1 MAQNSRP
8 VFRSPSLEQETVEEL
23 SRRLLEITAQL
34 NASNRSLQHLK
45 QERTEMLA
53 NLSHDPRLP
62 FVGQSAFTH
71 KAGMHIDG
79 VLKNPHTFE
88 HISPDA
94 VGNSR
99 SFVISD
105 LAGRN
110 SLMGRIHSVDP
121 TVEKDSPI
129 VEHIFNKLKQ
139 MEFEGYQFED
149 ADDSFTLMVRK
160 QLGQYRS
167 FYEVLDFQVFCQRP
181 EDITCTVATIKVRV
195 GNQVEITAAE
205 GDGPVNALDCALRRV
220 LTIFYPQL
228 KRLKL
233 VDFKVRVVDSDGGTA
248 SRVRVYIRS
257 TDGEHTFGTVGVSTS
272 ILQAAWTALVDSIDA
287 MLLCNPS

>member
-1 MAQNSRP
+1 MQGTVNGLGERCGNTDLCTVIP
-8 VFRSPSLEQETVEEL
+8 NLVLKMGIDCFPNLPLLTSLSKFV
-23 SRRLLEITAQL
+23 S
-34 NASNRSLQHLK
+34 SV
-45 QERTEMLA
+45 A

-121 TVEKDSPI
+121 TVERDSPSSNI
-129 VEHIFNKLKQ
+129 
-139 MEFEGYQFED
+139 
-149 ADDSFTLMVRK
+149 S
-160 QLGQYRS
+160 
-167 FYEVLDFQVFCQRP
+167 
-181 EDITCTVATIKVRV
+181 
-195 GNQVEITAAE
+195 
-205 GDGPVNALDCALRRV
+205 
-220 LTIFYPQL
+220 
-228 KRLKL
+228 
-233 VDFKVRVVDSDGGTA
+233 
-248 SRVRVYIRS
+248 
-257 TDGEHTFGTVGVSTS
+257 STS
-272 ILQAAWTALVDSIDA
+272 SSKWSLKAISSRMRTIRLR
-287 MLLCNPS
+287 

>member
-1 MAQNSRP
+1 
-8 VFRSPSLEQETVEEL
+8 
-23 SRRLLEITAQL
+23 
-34 NASNRSLQHLK
+34 
-45 QERTEMLA
+45 
-53 NLSHDPRLP
+53 
-62 FVGQSAFTH
+62 
-71 KAGMHIDG
+71 MHIDG

-181 EDITCTVATIKVRV
+181 EDIC
-195 GNQVEITAAE
+195 
-205 GDGPVNALDCALRRV
+205 
-220 LTIFYPQL
+220 
-228 KRLKL
+228 
-233 VDFKVRVVDSDGGTA
+233 
-248 SRVRVYIRS
+248 
-257 TDGEHTFGTVGVSTS
+257 
-272 ILQAAWTALVDSIDA
+272 
-287 MLLCNPS
+287 